1 MDVANIITG
10 IEKRAA
16 ESIKAMPGDYVV
28 DGLLYCGKCHT
39 PKQGEYEMPWGIVRP
54 PVLCQCEVERRK
66 KEEEETKH
74 REFLERVDRMRRVC
88 FQIASSS
95 ESNTLKMAKWTFE
108 ADNGRNDYI
117 SNLARNYVKNFPE
130 MREKG
135 KGLLF
140 YGKVGRG
147 KTFIAAC
154 IANALLDKGYP
165 VYMTN
170 FASLT
175 NTINGMYE
183 GKQEYIDGLSKFSLL
198 IIDDLAAERDT
209 EYMNE
214 VVHNVIDSRCRSG
227 LPMIVTTNL
236 TGEELKSAADIGKK
250 RIYSRL
256 FEMCIPVEVKG
267 EDLRREKLRNDF
279 AEYKDMLGL

>member
-1 MDVANIITG
+1 MDVSDVIKSAE
-10 IEKRAA
+10 EKAA
-16 ESIKAMPGDYVV
+16 ETIKAEPEDYIV

-39 PKQGEYEMPWGIVRP
+39 AKQGEYKMPWGVVRP
-54 PVLCQCEVERRK
+54 YILCRCEDERRK
-66 KEEEETKH
+66 KEEAD
-74 REFLERVDRMRRVC
+74 REHQKFVERVDRMRRVC
-88 FQIASSS
+88 FQISS
-95 ESNTLKMAKWTFE
+95 ETAEAAQKMKTWTFDT
-108 ADNGRNDYI
+108 DNGKNEYV
-117 SNLARNYVKNFPE
+117 SNIAKRYVENFPE
-130 MREKG
+130 MRQQG

-147 KTFIAAC
+147 KTFAAAC

-165 VYMTN
+165 VFMTN

-183 GKQEYIDGLSKFSLL
+183 GKQEYIDGLSKFALL

-209 EYMNE
+209 GYMNE

-236 TGEELKSAADIGKK
+236 TGEELKSAADTNKK

-279 AEYKDMLGL
+279 ATYKDMLGL